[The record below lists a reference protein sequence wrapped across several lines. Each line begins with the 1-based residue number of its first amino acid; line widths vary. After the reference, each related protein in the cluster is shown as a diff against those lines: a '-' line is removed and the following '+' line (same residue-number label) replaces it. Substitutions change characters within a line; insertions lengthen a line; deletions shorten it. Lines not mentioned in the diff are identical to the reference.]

1 MLTVV
6 LVATALKLIGLGAAL
21 VIAVR
26 WSHWGAT
33 PEERAEHMPGDEYL
47 EGGPPARVA
56 MTRAVSIDATP
67 ETLWPWLAQLGRGAG
82 FYSLDRLDNGGRMS
96 ARHVVSWIPPPRP
109 GDAAAIGYLRKVVP
123 GSQITWWA
131 PGLRFCGA
139 FARLVVDIRTRPHN
153 AGARLVIRMS
163 ADAEGS
169 MAILALWI
177 FRFIDSVM
185 ARCQLLRLKERVE
198 AHGAR
203 ASDPEHPETGARDH
217 FQYYETIYA
226 SGESA
231 GVPGREDAAAW
242 RRAAVAADLVDEY
255 IAETKAAS

>member
-1 MLTVV
+1 MVV
-6 LVATALKLIGLGAAL
+6 LVATTLKLVGLGVVL
-21 VIAVR
+21 FVVVR

-47 EGGPPARVA
+47 AGGPPARIA
-56 MTRAVSIDATP
+56 MTRAIWIDAAP
-67 ETLWPWLAQLGRGAG
+67 ETVWPWLAQLGRGAG

-96 ARHVVSWIPPPRP
+96 ARHIISWVPAPRV
-109 GDAAAIGYLRKVVP
+109 GDAAAIGYLREVVP

-139 FARLVVDIRTRPHN
+139 FARLAVDIRARPQD
-153 AGARLVIRMS
+153 AGSRLVIRMS
-163 ADAEGS
+163 ADAEGL
-169 MAILALWI
+169 MAIPALWV

-185 ARCQLLRLKERVE
+185 ARSQLLHLKERVE

-203 ASDPEHPETGARDH
+203 ASDPEHPETGGRDQ

-231 GVPGREDAAAW
+231 GIPGKEDAATW
-242 RRAAVAADLVDEY
+242 RRAAVAVGLA
-255 IAETKAAS
+255 AERTRESE